1 MPTPPI
7 ASRSQIIFMSPGVFN
22 DGGGIEIVIGTDG
35 KPHIVRVPPWDGPD
49 TASAL
54 NAVASALSL
63 AAITD
68 KPNLRVALENIA
80 QTITQSYAA
89 EFSNWVQ
96 KAPVRQAEGAV
107 GA

>member
-7 ASRSQIIFMSPGVFN
+7 TLRSQIIYISPGVLN
-22 DGGGIEIVIGTDG
+22 DGGGFEIVLGVHG
-35 KPHIVRVPPWDGPD
+35 PHIVPVPPWDGPY

-54 NAVASALSL
+54 NAVVSTLSL

-68 KPNLRVALENIA
+68 KPDLRVALEKIA
-80 QTITQSYAA
+80 QTITESYAT
-89 EFSNWVQ
+89 EISNWAQ
-96 KAPVRQAEGAV
+96 KAPVRQAEGAA